1 MFTGR
6 LPGAVETYDNAS
18 EFAAHRPTFLHYLKR
33 AGYRTAVAGKC
44 HFIGPD
50 QSHGFD
56 ERLTPCIF
64 PSDFTMLP
72 DWRLGPVYNKGTA
85 IQSML
90 AQLGPH
96 KWGRQL
102 GFDQMVFDRAM
113 ERLRDQP
120 ARKQPLFLNISF
132 TQPHDPFTTTQE
144 FLDLYKNTAIPMP
157 QDHGDIRRLSPTYE
171 WFRIF
176 HGLDKETL
184 SEERIREARRNYMGM
199 VSWIDHKVGLILDEL
214 DRLGMA
220 ENSLVIFTSDHGEML
235 GEHGQWSK
243 RLMLEWSGRVPLLMA
258 GKGGIPQGKR
268 VRALVSLLDLFPTF
282 AEVAKAKLETE
293 VDGRSLLPLFDG
305 REDGRDRQVVCEY
318 LGEGALEPMR
328 MIRAGAHKYIS
339 INGNGPQLFDL
350 ERDPQE
356 TVNLAGRKDAAGI
369 EKALRARAESGWDG
383 AALNKAVLRSQ
394 QERAVVQSCRKLGVA
409 PKWELDAVISGP
421 YGRAL

>member
-120 ARKQPLFLNISF
+120 ARKQPLFLNL
-132 TQPHDPFTTTQE
+132 T
-144 FLDLYKNTAIPMP
+144 
-157 QDHGDIRRLSPTYE
+157 
-171 WFRIF
+171 
-176 HGLDKETL
+176 
-184 SEERIREARRNYMGM
+184 
-199 VSWIDHKVGLILDEL
+199 
-214 DRLGMA
+214 
-220 ENSLVIFTSDHGEML
+220 
-235 GEHGQWSK
+235 
-243 RLMLEWSGRVPLLMA
+243 
-258 GKGGIPQGKR
+258 
-268 VRALVSLLDLFPTF
+268 
-282 AEVAKAKLETE
+282 
-293 VDGRSLLPLFDG
+293 
-305 REDGRDRQVVCEY
+305 
-318 LGEGALEPMR
+318 
-328 MIRAGAHKYIS
+328 
-339 INGNGPQLFDL
+339 
-350 ERDPQE
+350 
-356 TVNLAGRKDAAGI
+356 
-369 EKALRARAESGWDG
+369 
-383 AALNKAVLRSQ
+383 
-394 QERAVVQSCRKLGVA
+394 
-409 PKWELDAVISGP
+409 
-421 YGRAL
+421 